1 MLRKTKTNE
10 DRLRKQAE
18 NIRKIEY
25 TEMAEH
31 EPSAEAKRQMQHK
44 PYQAAALIREQ
55 EEQMRREDVA
65 EFVARKYGI
74 DAVKGEIAGGQ
85 EKTKPVATFEKR
97 AGAD

>member
-1 MLRKTKTNE
+1 MTPVEVTEKIDSIIKRAK
-10 DRLRKQAE
+10 E
-18 NIRKIEY
+18 N
-25 TEMAEH
+25 
-31 EPSAEAKRQMQHK
+31 
-44 PYQAAALIREQ
+44 
-55 EEQMRREDVA
+55 REDVA